1 MTRVSI
7 ALVANGLP
15 FSQGG
20 SSGRSAG
27 GCVGGTTVDCD
38 PVGASTNS
46 SVDSR
51 DTAFSVGGGCA
62 DVDAC
67 AASSSCERTSSPA
80 ASSLAATAGT
90 PVAAAGTSVAT
101 ALTDVDA

>member
-7 ALVANGLP
+7 ALLASGLP
-15 FSQGG
+15 FSHGG

-38 PVGASTNS
+38 PVGASTYP

-51 DTAFSVGGGCA
+51 DTAGSVGGDCA
-62 DVDAC
+62 DVVFA
-67 AASSSCERTSSPA
+67 SCERATSLA
-80 ASSLAATAGT
+80 ASSLVATAGT
-90 PVAAAGTSVAT
+90 SVAPAGTSVAT
-101 ALTDVDA
+101 AVTDVGS